1 MKHFELIVNGWKPLS
16 IITKSSILDVA
27 AVLDPPMDML
37 NFSEIYKLHGKIT
50 PEFLR
55 LSMRN
60 FQGIVFIWTPTYT
73 EIFKSALVYL

>member
-1 MKHFELIVNGWKPLS
+1 M
-16 IITKSSILDVA
+16 DVA

-60 FQGIVFIWTPTYT
+60 FQGIVFI
-73 EIFKSALVYL
+73 